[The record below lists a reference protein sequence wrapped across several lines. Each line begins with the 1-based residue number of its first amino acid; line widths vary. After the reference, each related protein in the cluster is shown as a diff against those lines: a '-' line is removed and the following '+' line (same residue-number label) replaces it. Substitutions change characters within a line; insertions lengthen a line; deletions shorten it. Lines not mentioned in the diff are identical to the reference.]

1 MPVAVVTSASA
12 ALTPHPFDVDRD
24 RDRDGIVYVRCP
36 AVGLMLR
43 LGHDDAEQLLEAL
56 TAAMTADREDTRP

>member
-12 ALTPHPFDVDRD
+12 ALTPHPFDVD